1 MRGSNFQRTYYI
13 YVHTNKLPIH
23 ASIYALDHS
32 QVLYIYYK
40 LLQCRCLHFIETR
53 IQILHYS
60 SRKQVHSIIQT
71 NLNANCSSTCLLC
84 FYIDVCICS
93 RQLLNIYWIILLSY
107 VSNSMPTYFTLW
119 CLVYASTNKRICLF
133 IGFHSIGVAIFFS
146 DTISCVRELKHIAS
160 IL

>member
-1 MRGSNFQRTYYI
+1 MTASQSYIGQISHNNENEKIKLNHFSPLFSISFIRRVKETNKWMRGSNFQRTYYI

-71 NLNANCSSTCLLC
+71 NLNANCSSISLLC
-84 FYIDVCICS
+84 FYIDVY
-93 RQLLNIYWIILLSY
+93 IY
-107 VSNSMPTYFTLW
+107 VVGNF
-119 CLVYASTNKRICLF
+119 
-133 IGFHSIGVAIFFS
+133 
-146 DTISCVRELKHIAS
+146 
-160 IL
+160 

>member
-1 MRGSNFQRTYYI
+1 MTYFSNTWKCKWFFFCISFIYMFMVIEWGVPTSKEHTTYMYI
-13 YVHTNKLPIH
+13 QTNYPYMLV
-23 ASIYALDHS
+23 SIYALDHS

-107 VSNSMPTYFTLW
+107 VSNSMPTYFTL
-119 CLVYASTNKRICLF
+119 
-133 IGFHSIGVAIFFS
+133 
-146 DTISCVRELKHIAS
+146 
-160 IL
+160 